1 MNATYA
7 QLDAT
12 AAAVMSN
19 VFSGKRPSG
28 TLMQMTTHGK
38 RSGASGC
45 AIKWI
50 NCAFFL
56 RVRKENTKTKKR
68 QQQMWDT
75 KRLNF

>member
-7 QLDAT
+7 QLDAA

-19 VFSGKRPSG
+19 VFGGKRPSG

-38 RSGASGC
+38 RSGC

-50 NCAFFL
+50 NCAFFS